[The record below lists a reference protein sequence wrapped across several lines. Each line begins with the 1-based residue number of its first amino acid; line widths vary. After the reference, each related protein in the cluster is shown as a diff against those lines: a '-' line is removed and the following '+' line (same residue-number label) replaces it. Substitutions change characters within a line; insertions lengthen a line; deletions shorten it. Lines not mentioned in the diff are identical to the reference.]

1 MKPTLR
7 SKLIRLAHANPS
19 MRDDLL
25 PLLTKQAAAV
35 TMKDVK
41 RINDLTDHNAH
52 TLALAEVAKLLGM
65 TKYVKILDLV
75 EKITALEGHLPME
88 LSKYRTEMSGILY
101 AKAKNVKVVDGDPN
115 KSFYEHL
122 D

>member
-1 MKPTLR
+1 MPTLR
-7 SKLIRLAHANPS
+7 SKLIRLAHKNPS
-19 MRDDLL
+19 LRADIL

-41 RINDLTDHNAH
+41 RINDLTDRNAH
-52 TLALAEVAKLLGM
+52 TQALAEVAKLLGM

-75 EKITALEGHLPME
+75 EKITDLEGHLPME
-88 LSKYRTEMSGILY
+88 LSKYRIELSDILY
-101 AKAKNVKVVDGDPN
+101 AKAKNTKVVDGDPK
-115 KSFYEHL
+115 KSFYDLL